1 MIVIQLTK
9 QFEKDAQKAP
19 QVIMEKVYKWMK
31 QVEDFGLFRVRLSK
45 ALHDEPLKG
54 KRKGQRSVRLN
65 QQWRLIYDQ
74 KTSELLELLE
84 VTPHDY

>member
-1 MIVIQLTK
+1 MVVIKFTK
-9 QFEKDAQKAP
+9 QFEKDAQKTP
-19 QVIMEKVYKWMK
+19 LVIVEKVYKWIR
-31 QVEDFGLFRVRLSK
+31 QVETFGLFRVRLSK
-45 ALHDEPLKG
+45 GLHDEPLKG

-84 VTPHDY
+84 ITPHDY